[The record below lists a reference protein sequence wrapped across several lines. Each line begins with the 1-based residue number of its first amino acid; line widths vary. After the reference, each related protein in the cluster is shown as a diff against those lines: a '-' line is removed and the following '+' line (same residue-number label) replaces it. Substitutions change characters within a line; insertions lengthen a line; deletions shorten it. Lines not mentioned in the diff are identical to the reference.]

1 MGLPPFRYTT
11 LSDQDKFLS
20 LYLTVAGVSD
30 ISAGSEFPPK
40 QGHPSRYR
48 FKMENGRI
56 LQEYQMIYVIDGY
69 GVYQNRH
76 KTYRITPGTMI
87 ILFPGEWHRYRP
99 LKSTG
104 WRSHFVG
111 FNGDIVKEL
120 LNPTYI
126 SPENPII
133 HLGLNSEI
141 IDYFNKIQNLLI
153 HDKPDSHKICVGLF
167 IAYICQVIALLK
179 YKEFEGTEI
188 EIKIKNACFLLNER
202 VNQELDAKKLAE
214 DLNMGYSN
222 FRRLFTKYTGLPPL
236 QYHTQLRIRRAEIL
250 LSTTNM
256 PIKEISAELGFE
268 SSYYFSR
275 IFKEKTKITPAKYR
289 NSNLGN

>member
-1 MGLPPFRYTT
+1 
-11 LSDQDKFLS
+11 
-20 LYLTVAGVSD
+20 
-30 ISAGSEFPPK
+30 
-40 QGHPSRYR
+40 
-48 FKMENGRI
+48 
-56 LQEYQMIYVIDGY
+56 
-69 GVYQNRH
+69 
-76 KTYRITPGTMI
+76 
-87 ILFPGEWHRYRP
+87 
-99 LKSTG
+99 
-104 WRSHFVG
+104 
-111 FNGDIVKEL
+111 
-120 LNPTYI
+120 
-126 SPENPII
+126 
-133 HLGLNSEI
+133 
-141 IDYFNKIQNLLI
+141 
-153 HDKPDSHKICVGLF
+153 
-167 IAYICQVIALLK
+167 VIALLK

-202 VNQELDAKKLAE
+202 VNQEIDAKKLAE